1 MAKPKLRFPEFT
13 DEWEKSKFGN
23 EIIEHKER
31 TSDKTKYPLY
41 SLTIEEGV
49 IPKSERYE
57 REFLIKK
64 EEDMYKIVP
73 PNAFVYNPMNLRFG
87 ALKVNHQ
94 KFPVSVSGYYN
105 IFTLYDTEALA
116 FWENYLVTD
125 KMLNYYFSIAT
136 GTLVEKLRVHFS
148 QFIEIKKPLPSKDE
162 KKKISDFLSKYD
174 EKIDNQET
182 VVSDYEEMKKGLIQ
196 KIFSQEVRFKADDGN
211 AYPEWME
218 YRIGDI
224 FLERNEKNSI
234 DEILL
239 SVTIDEGVKRRDEI
253 KGKNNAS
260 EDKSNYKRVCI
271 NDMVYNTM
279 RMWQGANGI
288 SPYNGIVSPAYTVL
302 KAKMKINYNFFS
314 YLFKTKKLVFQF
326 YRNSQGLTSDT
337 WNLKYPHLST
347 IKILV
352 PCIEEQQKIADCL
365 SAMDRKI
372 EAEKKILEDWKELKK
387 ALLQQMFV

>member
-13 DEWEKSKFGN
+13 EDWGKSKFGN
-23 EIIEHKER
+23 EIIEQKER
-31 TSDKTKYPLY
+31 TSDKIKYPLY

-148 QFIEIKKPLPSKDE
+148 QFIEIKKPLPNKDE
-162 KKKISDFLSKYD
+162 RKKISDFLSKYD
-174 EKIDNQET
+174 EKISNQET
-182 VVSDYEEMKKGLIQ
+182 VVSDYIEMKKGLIQ
-196 KIFSQEVRFKADDGN
+196 KIFSQEVRFKADDGSE
-211 AYPEWME
+211 YPKWME
-218 YRIGDI
+218 YRIGDV
-224 FLERNEKNSI
+224 FSERNEKNSI

-239 SVTIDEGVKRRDEI
+239 SVTIDEGVKRRDEM

-288 SPYNGIVSPAYTVL
+288 SSYNGIVSPAYTVL
-302 KAKMKINYNFFS
+302 KPKIEINCNFFS
-314 YLFKTKKLVFQF
+314 YLFKTKKLIFQF

-337 WNLKYPHLST
+337 WNLKYPHIST

-352 PCIEEQQKIADCL
+352 PCLKEQQRIADCL